1 MRYVSARIEETA
13 REKTYRIY
21 ISDCLR
27 AMIPN
32 GRQIPRYIDFFMPP
46 DNVDPEEIKTS
57 IKNKLAKIGG
67 ENKDGPI
74 QSSREA

>member
-1 MRYVSARIEETA
+1 
-13 REKTYRIY
+13 
-21 ISDCLR
+21 
-27 AMIPN
+27 MIPN

-57 IKNKLAKIGG
+57 IKNKLAKIGS